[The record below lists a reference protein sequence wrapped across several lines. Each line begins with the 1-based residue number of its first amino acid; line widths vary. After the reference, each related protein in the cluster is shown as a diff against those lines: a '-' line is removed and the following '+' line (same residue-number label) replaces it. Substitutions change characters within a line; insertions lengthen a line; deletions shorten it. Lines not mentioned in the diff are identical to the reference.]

1 MQSILA
7 LTALVAAVSAQT
19 TVAAVPAGLSDTC
32 TAQEAVLAKIFTDC
46 KVDLMAIV
54 AQAPAIPTFTK
65 DQVTCFCSPASVDT
79 MKKAAAACTGPNDKP
94 VATMITTLQGSCVV
108 PTTKSGSETLGYA
121 AAAAAVGAMFL

>member
-1 MQSILA
+1 E
-7 LTALVAAVSAQT
+7 V
-19 TVAAVPAGLSDTC
+19 
-32 TAQEAVLAKIFTDC
+32 VLAKIFTDC

-54 AQAPAIPTFTK
+54 AQLPAIPTFSK
-65 DQVTCFCSPASVDT
+65 DQVTCICAPASLDT